1 MVTLMHTY
9 SRAHKAYQLIHV
21 SICVGL
27 IFSNT
32 EQEEIKTRNCK
43 EGASF
48 TLSLLRPLKMCD
60 HSSLYC
66 CQAL

>member
-1 MVTLMHTY
+1 MTLMHTY
-9 SRAHKAYQLIHV
+9 SRAHKACQLIHV

-27 IFSNT
+27 SFSYT
-32 EQEEIKTRNCK
+32 EQEEIKTQSCK

-48 TLSLLRPLKMCD
+48 ILSLLRHLKMCD